1 MRNTLLVLLV
11 LQKMQRQGAILAF
24 VCTVSDR
31 HRTGVDSIPPIEKRR
46 RYSSTPNTPPPEP
59 FPPCHQ
65 SPVAGVF
72 FGSQIQIQCLLK
84 QRGDRGKD
92 KLCHG
97 VALTCVRVLCCPR
110 TTMYWTTA
118 TLEAAMFLATKVHV
132 ISGIVIGVLAVMAA
146 KQMRKQRRMCKHSYV
161 PTDAPQN

>member
-1 MRNTLLVLLV
+1 M
-11 LQKMQRQGAILAF
+11 
-24 VCTVSDR
+24 
-31 HRTGVDSIPPIEKRR
+31 
-46 RYSSTPNTPPPEP
+46 
-59 FPPCHQ
+59 
-65 SPVAGVF
+65 AGDF

-84 QRGDRGKD
+84 QRSDRGKD

-97 VALTCVRVLCCPR
+97 VALTCVRVLCCPC
-110 TTMYWTTA
+110 TTVYWTTA

-161 PTDAPQN
+161 PTDAPKN